1 VRGNITPRAK
11 GTHAPPRRFAWLQV
25 AVTVALLALIGRL
38 WQLQVMSG
46 DYYMR
51 KSNDNFVKELELPAT
66 RGQIRDRN
74 GKILVD
80 NRPAYNVYITPQF
93 FNSDALEKL
102 QKYLALSDE
111 QATALEVKVAGKKR
125 LDRFRQM
132 LAFEDITRDQLAL
145 LESQKDELPGVA
157 VQAVAHRNYPHGTLA
172 AHALGYMNQI
182 TPEELADK
190 RQHNDTLNY
199 HLGDYVG
206 RAGLERQWES
216 FLRGKDGVERIVV
229 DAKGQRK
236 DASDLESLLGG
247 PERVEPQPG
256 NDLITTIDLELQKI
270 VEGALG
276 KHKSGAAAVV
286 EVQTGRVLALASW
299 PEPDP
304 NLLTGRL
311 TRADSQKLNEDPL
324 RPMMDKTLRENYF
337 PGSTFKVVPT
347 IAGLEDHL
355 LDPEA
360 IVICHGGMRFGKRMF
375 HCDEVHQ
382 KLNLHFALAESCD
395 VYYYLLGETVGLDR
409 MARVAQDL
417 GYGAPTGLGLNGEVP
432 GLVPSMDYYKNAP
445 GGFQKG
451 FVLNTSIGQGDTKV
465 TVMQVAMAYSAIANG
480 GKLFVPQIVARVQTA
495 AGQTVQEFPPRLRR
509 QLSAS
514 PETLAQ
520 IRSALYD
527 AVNHPKGTS
536 WQAHVPGLEV
546 AGKTGTAQTK
556 KNHKGEAAEGDE
568 NNDHAWFASF
578 APYRDPKIA
587 VVVLIEHGGFGG
599 KAAAPVA
606 MEIYQGYFDR
616 VAPENKPAE
625 HRVARH
631 APLVPLGKVPTPTP
645 EAIAGAHAA
654 RDPSDAP
661 HDDARAAG
669 TP

>member
-1 VRGNITPRAK
+1 MTLRGNITPRAK
-11 GTHAPPRRFAWLQV
+11 GTHAPPRRFAWAQV
-25 AVTVALLALIGRL
+25 AVTFALLLLIGRL

-66 RGQIRDRN
+66 RGQIRDR
-74 GKILVD
+74 KARILVD

-93 FNSDALEKL
+93 FNTDALTKL
-102 QKYLALSDE
+102 AKYLALSDE
-111 QATALEVKVAGKKR
+111 QATALEVKVASKKR
-125 LDRFRQM
+125 LDRFRQL

-157 VQAVAHRNYPHGTLA
+157 VQSVAHRNYPHGTMA

-182 TPEELADK
+182 TPEELAEK
-190 RQHNDTLNY
+190 RQHTDTLNY

-236 DASDLESLLGG
+236 DAADLEALLGG
-247 PERVEPQPG
+247 PERIEPQPG
-256 NDLITTIDLELQKI
+256 NDLITTIDLDLQKI
-270 VEGALG
+270 VEAALG

-311 TRADSQKLNEDPL
+311 TRAEAQQLNENPL

-347 IAGLEDHL
+347 IAALEDHAI
-355 LDPEA
+355 DPEA
-360 IVICHGGMRFGKRMF
+360 VVICHGGMRFGKRVF
-375 HCDEVHQ
+375 HCDTVHQ

-395 VYYYLLGETVGLDR
+395 VYYYQLGETLGLDR
-409 MARVAQDL
+409 MARVAEDL
-417 GYGAPTGLGLNGEVP
+417 GYGAPTGLGLNGDVP
-432 GLVPSMDYYKNAP
+432 GLVPSMEFYKNAP

-465 TVMQVAMAYSAIANG
+465 TVLQVAMAYAAIANG

-495 AGQTVQEFPPRLRR
+495 SGQTVQDFPPRLRR
-509 QLSAS
+509 QLAAS

-520 IRSALYD
+520 VRSALYD

-536 WQAHVPGLEV
+536 FAAHVPGLEV

-599 KAAAPVA
+599 KAATPTA
-606 MEIYQGYFDR
+606 MEIYQGYFDQ
-616 VAPENKPAE
+616 VAPDERPQPSRHLAR
-625 HRVARH
+625 RV
-631 APLVPLGKVPTPTP
+631 PLVPLGKVPTPTP
-645 EAIAGAHAA
+645 EAVAGAAVE
-654 RDPSDAP
+654 R
-661 HDDARAAG
+661 
-669 TP
+669 